1 MESNKI
7 ISFLAAFIIV
17 MAVGACSDDCDTT
30 KKTKTLEGYVL
41 HGELPIENTTVTLY
55 QAGPSRGSVGISLGT
70 AQTDS
75 NGRFELSYASPGDH
89 SAVLYLTATG
99 PSEAVKSAN
108 LLGDPLAPSPVKLAS
123 VLGVPPVPSDV
134 VINERTTIATA
145 YAMAQF
151 IVGSDIGGTYPG
163 LQNAAATLQNL
174 VNIRNG
180 NLALVL
186 SRFPN
191 GDATS
196 TMGKFNSLAN
206 MLAVCVETSA
216 ECPDLFA
223 LSTSPEGDVPD
234 NTLQAAVNIAHTP
247 WRQENISDLYVY
259 SLNSDLY
266 KPIVEPA
273 PDNWTLA
280 LRYEGNGQELDG
292 PGNIAFDA
300 DGNAWVANNYTYSP
314 DPSDPNVCGD
324 DHLLKFTPT
333 GEDFPGAPYQGG
345 GLYGAGFGITLD
357 PDGNIWVGNFGF
369 SGSEC
374 PIPPG
379 GDHNQKLL
387 WNSVSKFS
395 SDGVAMS
402 PDGDL
407 NVDPVIPGGYLSD
420 EDARP
425 QGTVS
430 DRAGNIWV
438 ANCESA
444 SVTKFINGD
453 PNQRVVYE
461 DFGVDEPF
469 DIAIDPWGNAWVTS
483 NNNHSVYVIDPDG
496 NTRLIGE
503 TPLFQRPMG
512 IAGDSQG
519 NMWVS
524 NSGAM
529 NPPCGESTIQSIIDF
544 LAAISEDAPVPGA
557 SATMIMAD
565 GTPSAGS
572 PYTGGGL
579 YMPWGIA
586 VDGNDNVFVAN
597 FNGRRLSHLCGA
609 NPSNCPPG
617 FDTGDPISPDDGYTF
632 DGLVRVTGVQIDPS
646 GNVWLVNNW
655 EIVPLPTNPGGHQL
669 VVFIGLAAPV
679 KTPLIGPPEKP

>member
-1 MESNKI
+1 MASNRI
-7 ISFLAAFIIV
+7 IRFLTFFSIV
-17 MAVGACSDDCDTT
+17 MAVGACSSDNDCPQGTT
-30 KKTKTLEGYVL
+30 TLMGHVL
-41 HGELPIENTTVTLY
+41 HGEEPVENSMVTLY
-55 QAGPSRGSVGISLGT
+55 RAGPTRGSEGDALGT

-75 NGRFELSYASPGDH
+75 AGTFKLSYFSPGDSH
-89 SAVLYLTATG
+89 AVLYLTAVG
-99 PSEAVKSAN
+99 PS
-108 LLGDPLAPSPVKLAS
+108 DPVKLAT
-123 VLGVPPVPSDV
+123 VLGVPPAPSDV

-151 IVGSDIGGTYPG
+151 IVGKDIGGSYPG

-174 VNIRNG
+174 VDIRNG

-196 TMGKFNSLAN
+196 TMGKFNSLSN
-206 MLAVCVETSA
+206 MIAACVEQSA
-216 ECPDLFA
+216 ECPDLFV
-223 LSTSPEGDVPD
+223 LSPSPDGDVPD

-247 WRQENISDLYVY
+247 WRQENISDLYDF
-259 SLNSDLY
+259 SLSSDLY
-266 KPIVEPA
+266 EPTPESA

-300 DGNAWVANNYTYSP
+300 EGNAWVCNNYNFSLDPLDP
-314 DPSDPNVCGD
+314 DVCGD
-324 DHLLKFTPT
+324 DHLLKFTPA

-357 PDGNIWVGNFGF
+357 HNGDVWVGNFAF
-369 SGSEC
+369 AGSDC
-374 PIPPG
+374 PSPPG
-379 GDHNQKLL
+379 GDNQSLL

-420 EDARP
+420 ENARP
-425 QGTVS
+425 QGMVS
-430 DRAGNIWV
+430 DKKGNVWV

-444 SVTKFINGD
+444 SVTKFVKGD
-453 PNQRVVYE
+453 PNQRVVYNN
-461 DFGVDEPF
+461 FGVDKPF

-483 NNNHSVYVIDPDG
+483 NNNHSVYVIDPTG
-496 NTRLIGE
+496 NTQFIGD
-503 TPLFQRPMG
+503 TVFQRPMG
-512 IAGDSQG
+512 IAGDSHG

-524 NSGAM
+524 NSGALD
-529 NPPCGESTIQSIIDF
+529 PPCGDQTVQDIIDF

-557 SATMIMAD
+557 SVTMIMPD

-597 FNGRRLSHLCGA
+597 FNGKRLSHLCGA

-617 FDTGDPISPDDGYTF
+617 FNTGDPISPDDGYTF
-632 DGLVRVTGVQIDPS
+632 DGLVRNTGVQIDPS
-646 GNVWLVNNW
+646 GNVWLANNW
-655 EIVPLPTNPGGHQL
+655 EIVPLPTNPGGHQM

-679 KTPLIGPPEKP
+679 KTPLIGPPERP

>member
-1 MESNKI
+1 MTSNKFI
-7 ISFLAAFIIV
+7 RFLTFFSIV
-17 MAVGACSDDCDTT
+17 MALVACSDDNDVPQETT
-30 KKTKTLEGYVL
+30 TLKGHVL
-41 HGELPIENTTVTLY
+41 HGELPVEKSMVTLY
-55 QAGPSRGSVGISLGT
+55 RAGSTRGSTGVALGT

-75 NGRFELSYASPGDH
+75 AGTFELSYFSPGDPH
-89 SAVLYLTATG
+89 AVLYLTAAG
-99 PSEAVKSAN
+99 PPGS
-108 LLGDPLAPSPVKLAS
+108 VKLVS
-123 VLGVPPVPSDV
+123 VLGVPPVPSEI

-151 IVGSDIGGTYPG
+151 IVGGGIGGTYPG

-174 VNIRNG
+174 VNIHNG
-180 NLALVL
+180 NLAQVL

-191 GDATS
+191 GLFTS
-196 TMGKFNSLAN
+196 TLSQFNSLAN
-206 MLAVCVETSA
+206 LIASCVEDSTACS
-216 ECPDLFA
+216 PLFA
-223 LSTSPEGDVPD
+223 QSTPPGGATPT
-234 NTLQAAVNIAHTP
+234 NTFQAAVNIAHFPWQNVDALFGLSQSSNTYQPALQDTP
-247 WRQENISDLYVY
+247 NAW
-259 SLNSDLY
+259 
-266 KPIVEPA
+266 A
-273 PDNWTLA
+273 LA
-280 LRYEGNGQELDG
+280 IRYGGNGQELDG

-314 DPSDPNVCGD
+314 NPLDPNVCGD
-324 DHLLKFTPT
+324 DHLLKLTPT

-357 PDGNIWVGNFGF
+357 RDGNVWIGNFGF
-369 SGSEC
+369 AGSEC

-379 GDHNQKLL
+379 GKTNQSLL

-395 SDGVAMS
+395 SAGVAIS

-407 NVDPVIPGGYLSD
+407 GVDPVIPGGYLSD

-425 QGTVS
+425 QGMVS
-430 DRAGNIWV
+430 DKKGNVWV
-438 ANCESA
+438 ANCDSA
-444 SVTKFINGD
+444 SVTKFVKGD
-453 PNQRVVYE
+453 PNQRVVYNN
-461 DFGVDEPF
+461 FGVDKPF

-483 NNNHSVYVIDPDG
+483 NNNHSVYRIDPDG
-496 NTRLIGE
+496 NTEFMGD
-503 TPLFQRPMG
+503 TVFQRPMG

-524 NSGAM
+524 NSGGLD
-529 NPPCGESTIQSIIDF
+529 PPCGDQTVQDIIDF
-544 LAAISEDAPVPGA
+544 LAGISENAPVPGA
-557 SATMIMAD
+557 SVTMIMPD

-597 FNGRRLSHLCGA
+597 FNGKRLSYLCGA

-617 FDTGDPISPDDGYTF
+617 FNTGDPISPDDGYTF
-632 DGLVRVTGVQIDPS
+632 DGLVRNTGVQIDPS
-646 GNVWLVNNW
+646 GNVWLANNW
-655 EIVPLPTNPGGHQL
+655 EIDPFPTNPGGHQL

-679 KTPLIGPPEKP
+679 KTPLIGPPERP

>member
-1 MESNKI
+1 MESNKFI
-7 ISFLAAFIIV
+7 RFLAAFIIV
-17 MAVGACSDDCDTT
+17 MGMGACSDDCDTT
-30 KKTKTLEGYVL
+30 QKTKTLKGYVL
-41 HGELPIENTTVTLY
+41 HGESPVENTTVTLY
-55 QAGPSRGSVGISLGT
+55 RAGPTRGSVGVSLGT

-75 NGRFELSYASPGDH
+75 SGKFELPYTLPEDH
-89 SAVLYLTATG
+89 RAVLYLTVAG
-99 PSEAVKSAN
+99 PSDA
-108 LLGDPLAPSPVKLAS
+108 VKLAS

-206 MLAVCVETSA
+206 MLAACVETSS

-259 SLNSDLY
+259 SLKSDLY
-266 KPIVEPA
+266 EPIIEPA

-300 DGNAWVANNYTYSP
+300 DGNAWVCNNYTFSL
-314 DPSDPNVCGD
+314 DPLGDVCGD

-333 GEDFPGAPYQGG
+333 GEDFPGAPFQGG

-357 PDGNIWVGNFGF
+357 PKGDVWVGNFGF
-369 SGSEC
+369 SGLQC

-379 GDHNQKLL
+379 GDDNQELL

-395 SDGVAMS
+395 SDGVAIS

-407 NVDPVIPGGYLSD
+407 TVNPVIPGGYLSD

-425 QGTVS
+425 QGMVS
-430 DRAGNIWV
+430 DKKGNIWV
-438 ANCESA
+438 ANCRSH
-444 SVTKFINGD
+444 SVTKFIYGDD
-453 PNQRVVYE
+453 PNQPVVYR
-461 DFGVDEPF
+461 DFGVDKPF
-469 DIAIDPWGNAWVTS
+469 DIAIDPWENAWVTS
-483 NNNHSVYVIDPDG
+483 NNNHSIYRIDTDG
-496 NTRLIGE
+496 NTQLIND
-503 TPLFQRPMG
+503 TVFQRPMG
-512 IAGDSQG
+512 IASDSQG

-524 NSGAM
+524 NSGALD
-529 NPPCGESTIQSIIDF
+529 PPCGENTVVAFIEWLSGI
-544 LAAISEDAPVPGA
+544 AHDAPVPGA
-557 SATMIMAD
+557 SASMIMPD
-565 GTPSAGS
+565 GTPSTGS

-597 FNGRRLSHLCGA
+597 FNGQRLSHLCGA
-609 NPSNCPPG
+609 DPSNCPPG
-617 FDTGDPISPDDGYTF
+617 IGTGDPISPDAGYVF
-632 DGLVRVTGVQIDPS
+632 DGLVRNTGVQIDPS
-646 GNVWLVNNW
+646 GNVWLANNW
-655 EIVPLPTNPGGHQL
+655 EIVPFPANPGGHQM

>member
-1 MESNKI
+1 MESNKFI
-7 ISFLAAFIIV
+7 RFLAVFIVV
-17 MAVGACSDDCDTT
+17 MGMGACSDDCNTT
-30 KKTKTLEGYVL
+30 QETKTLNGYVL
-41 HGELPIENTTVTLY
+41 HGESPVENTTVTLY
-55 QAGPSRGSVGISLGT
+55 RAGSTRGSVGGSLGT

-75 NGRFELSYASPGDH
+75 SGKFELPYTSPGDPY
-89 SAVLYLTATG
+89 AVLYLTAAD
-99 PSEAVKSAN
+99 PSDE
-108 LLGDPLAPSPVKLAS
+108 VKLAS

-145 YAMAQF
+145 FAMAQF
-151 IVGSDIGGTYPG
+151 IAGSEIGGVYPG
-163 LQNAAATLQNL
+163 LQNAATTLQNL

-191 GDATS
+191 GLSTS
-196 TMGKFNSLAN
+196 TMGKFNSLSN
-206 MLAVCVETSA
+206 MIAACVETSA
-216 ECPDLFA
+216 DCTVLFA
-223 LSTSPEGDVPD
+223 LSPSPDGDVPD

-247 WRQENISDLYVY
+247 WRQENISELYDY

-266 KPIVEPA
+266 EPIPEAA

-280 LRYEGNGQELDG
+280 LRYEGNGRELDG

-300 DGNAWVANNYTYSP
+300 DGNAWVCNNYTFNL
-314 DPSDPNVCGD
+314 DPLGHVCGD

-333 GEDFPGAPYQGG
+333 GEAFPGAPYQGG

-357 PDGNIWVGNFGF
+357 HNGDVWVGNFGF
-369 SGSEC
+369 TGTKC
-374 PIPPG
+374 PVPPG
-379 GDHNQKLL
+379 GNDNQELL

-395 SDGVAMS
+395 SDGNAIS

-407 NVDPVIPGGYLSD
+407 TVNPVIPGGYLSD

-425 QGTVS
+425 QGMVS
-430 DRAGNIWV
+430 DKKGNVWV

-444 SVTKFINGD
+444 SITKFVNGN
-453 PNQRVVYE
+453 PKQRKVFSN
-461 DFGVDEPF
+461 FGLDKPF
-469 DIAIDPWGNAWVTS
+469 DIAIDPMGNAWVTS
-483 NNNHSVYVIDPDG
+483 NDNHSVYLIDTDD
-496 NTRLIGE
+496 NTQFIDDSV
-503 TPLFQRPMG
+503 FQRPMG

-524 NSGAM
+524 NSGALD
-529 NPPCGESTIQSIIDF
+529 PPCGEHTPQSIIDF
-544 LAAISEDAPVPGA
+544 LKGISEDKPVPGA
-557 SATMIMAD
+557 SVSMIMQD
-565 GTPSAGS
+565 RTPSVGS

-597 FNGRRLSHLCGA
+597 FNGKRLSYLCGA

-617 FDTGDPISPDDGYTF
+617 FNTGDPISPDGGYTF
-632 DGLVRVTGVQIDPS
+632 DGLVRNTGVQIDPS
-646 GNVWLVNNW
+646 GNVWLANNW
-655 EIVPLPTNPGGHQL
+655 EMVPAPTNPGGHQL

>member
-1 MESNKI
+1 MIWNRLI
-7 ISFLAAFIIV
+7 RFLVVFSMV
-17 MAVGACSDDCDTT
+17 MAVVACSSDNDAPQNTT
-30 KKTKTLEGYVL
+30 TLQGNVL
-41 HGELPIENTTVTLY
+41 HGELPIENSMVTLY
-55 QAGPSRGSVGISLGT
+55 RAGSIQGSAAVLLGT

-75 NGRFELSYASPGDH
+75 AGRFEISYSLPEDPH
-89 SAVLYLTATG
+89 VVLYLTAAG
-99 PSEAVKSAN
+99 SA
-108 LLGDPLAPSPVKLAS
+108 DTTRLAS
-123 VLGVPPVPSDV
+123 VLGVQPFPSDV

-151 IVGSDIGGTYPG
+151 IIGSDIAGSYPG
-163 LQNAAATLQNL
+163 LQNAAATLLNL
-174 VNIRNG
+174 VNIEDG
-180 NLALVL
+180 NLAPVL

-191 GDATS
+191 GLSTA

-206 MLAVCVETSA
+206 MIAACVGQSA
-216 ECPDLFA
+216 ECPDLFS
-223 LSTSPEGDVPD
+223 LSPSPEGDVPV
-234 NTLQAAVNIAHTP
+234 NTLDAAVNIAHTP
-247 WRQENISDLYVY
+247 WRQENISDLYEF

-266 KPIVEPA
+266 EPIPESA

-300 DGNAWVANNYTYSP
+300 EGNAWVVNNYTYSS

-333 GEDFPGAPYQGG
+333 GENFPGAPYLGG
-345 GLYGAGFGITLD
+345 GVYGAGFGITFD

-369 SGSEC
+369 QGSDC
-374 PIPPG
+374 PSPPG
-379 GDHNQKLL
+379 GDNQPLL

-395 SDGVAMS
+395 SDGVAIS

-430 DRAGNIWV
+430 DKDGNVWV
-438 ANCESA
+438 ANCQSA
-444 SVTKFINGD
+444 SVTKFVNGD
-453 PNQRVVYE
+453 PKQRVVYK
-461 DFGVDEPF
+461 DFGIDKPF
-469 DIAIDPWGNAWVTS
+469 DIAIDPFGNAWVTS
-483 NNNHSVYVIDPDG
+483 NNNHSVYLIDTVG
-496 NTRLIGE
+496 NTQIVDN
-503 TPLFQRPMG
+503 TVFQRPMG

-529 NPPCGESTIQSIIDF
+529 DPPCGEQTVQDVIDF
-544 LAAISEDAPVPGA
+544 LAGISQDAPVPGA
-557 SATMIMAD
+557 SVSMVTPD

-597 FNGRRLSHLCGA
+597 FNGKRLSFICGA

-617 FDTGDPISPDDGYTF
+617 FNTGDPISPDGGYTF
-632 DGLVRVTGVQIDPS
+632 DGLVRNTGVQIDPS
-646 GNVWLVNNW
+646 GNVWLTNNW

-679 KTPLIGPPEKP
+679 KSPLIGSPERP

>member
-1 MESNKI
+1 MVSNRLI
-7 ISFLAAFIIV
+7 HFLTILSIV
-17 MAVGACSDDCDTT
+17 IAVGACSSDNDDPKGPTSL
-30 KKTKTLEGYVL
+30 KGRVL
-41 HGELPIENTTVTLY
+41 HGDLPIENSMVTLY
-55 QAGPSRGSVGISLGT
+55 RAGPTQDSAATPLGT
-70 AQTDS
+70 AQADS
-75 NGRFELSYASPGDH
+75 TGTFELSFLLPGDPH
-89 SAVLYLTATG
+89 AVLYLIAVG
-99 PSEAVKSAN
+99 PP
-108 LLGDPLAPSPVKLAS
+108 DTVKLAS
-123 VLGVPPVPSDV
+123 VLGVAPVLSEV
-134 VINERTTIATA
+134 VINERTTISTA

-151 IVGSDIGGTYPG
+151 VVGSDIGGTYPG

-180 NLALVL
+180 DLALVL

-191 GDATS
+191 GGATA

-216 ECPDLFA
+216 DCTDLFE
-223 LSTSPEGDVPD
+223 LSASPEGSFPD
-234 NTLQAAVNIAHTP
+234 NTLQVAVNIAHTP
-247 WRQENISDLYVY
+247 WRQENISDLYEY
-259 SLNSDLY
+259 SRNSQLY
-266 KPIVEPA
+266 EPTPDSA

-314 DPSDPNVCGD
+314 DPLGNVCGD

-357 PDGNIWVGNFGF
+357 HNGDVWVGNFGF
-369 SGSEC
+369 TGTEC
-374 PIPPG
+374 PVPPG
-379 GDHNQKLL
+379 GNDNQELL

-395 SDGVAMS
+395 SAGNAIS

-407 NVDPVIPGGYLSD
+407 TVNPVIPGGYLSD

-425 QGTVS
+425 QGMVS
-430 DRAGNIWV
+430 DKKGNVWV

-444 SVTKFINGD
+444 SITKFVNGN
-453 PNQRVVYE
+453 PKQRKVFSN
-461 DFGVDEPF
+461 FGLDKPF
-469 DIAIDPWGNAWVTS
+469 DIAIDPMGNAWVTS
-483 NNNHSVYVIDPDG
+483 NDNHSVYLIDTDD
-496 NTRLIGE
+496 NTQFIDDSV
-503 TPLFQRPMG
+503 FQRPMG

-524 NSGAM
+524 NSGALD
-529 NPPCGESTIQSIIDF
+529 PPCGEHTPQSIIDF
-544 LAAISEDAPVPGA
+544 LKGISEDKPVPGA
-557 SATMIMAD
+557 SVSMIMQD
-565 GTPSAGS
+565 RTPSAGS

-597 FNGRRLSHLCGA
+597 FNGKRLSYLCGA
-609 NPSNCPPG
+609 NSSNCPPG
-617 FDTGDPISPDDGYTF
+617 FNTGDPISPDGGYTF
-632 DGLVRVTGVQIDPS
+632 DGLVRNTGVQIDPS
-646 GNVWLVNNW
+646 GNVWLANNW
-655 EIVPLPTNPGGHQL
+655 EIVPAPTNPGGHQL

-679 KTPLIGPPEKP
+679 KTPLIGPPERP

>member
-1 MESNKI
+1 MKSNKFI
-7 ISFLAAFIIV
+7 RFLAVFSIV
-17 MAVGACSDDCDTT
+17 VAAVACSKDNDASRETE
-30 KKTKTLEGYVL
+30 TLKGYVL
-41 HGELPIENTTVTLY
+41 HGELPIENSMVTLY
-55 QAGPSRGSVGISLGT
+55 RAGSIQGSVAVSLGT
-70 AQTDS
+70 AQTNS
-75 NGRFELSYASPGDH
+75 AGTFEFSYSLPGDLH
-89 SAVLYLTATG
+89 AVLYLTAAG
-99 PSEAVKSAN
+99 PAGAT
-108 LLGDPLAPSPVKLAS
+108 KLAS
-123 VLGVPPVPSDV
+123 VLGVQPFPSDV

-151 IVGSDIGGTYPG
+151 IIGSDIAGNYPG

-174 VNIRNG
+174 VNIRDG
-180 NLALVL
+180 NLAPVL

-191 GDATS
+191 GRSTS
-196 TMGKFNSLAN
+196 TMGKFNSLSN
-206 MLAVCVETSA
+206 MIAACVGESA
-216 ECPDLFA
+216 ECPDFFA
-223 LSTSPEGDVPD
+223 LSPSPENDVPD
-234 NTLQAAVNIAHTP
+234 NTMQAAINIAHTP
-247 WRQENISDLYVY
+247 WRQENISDLYDF
-259 SLNSDLY
+259 SLNSELY
-266 KPIVEPA
+266 EPIPESA

-300 DGNAWVANNYTYSP
+300 DGNAWVVNNYTYSP

-333 GEDFPGAPYQGG
+333 GENFPGAPYQGG

-369 SGSEC
+369 QGSDC
-374 PIPPG
+374 PSPPG
-379 GDHNQKLL
+379 GDNQSLL

-395 SDGVAMS
+395 SDGVAIS

-407 NVDPVIPGGYLSD
+407 NVNPVIPGGYLSD
-420 EDARP
+420 ENARP
-425 QGTVS
+425 QGTVA
-430 DRAGNIWV
+430 DKKGNVWV
-438 ANCESA
+438 ANCQSA
-444 SVTKFINGD
+444 SVTKFVNGD
-453 PNQRVVYE
+453 PNQRVVYK
-461 DFGVDEPF
+461 DFGVDKPF
-469 DIAIDPWGNAWVTS
+469 DIAIDPSGNAWVTS
-483 NNNHSVYVIDPDG
+483 NNNHSVYLIDTDG
-496 NTRLIGE
+496 NTQFIDD
-503 TPLFQRPMG
+503 TVFQRPMG

-524 NSGAM
+524 NSGAL
-529 NPPCGESTIQSIIDF
+529 NPPCGEQTVQDIIDF
-544 LAAISEDAPVPGA
+544 LAGISHDAPVPGA
-557 SATMIMAD
+557 SVTMIMPD

-597 FNGRRLSHLCGA
+597 FNGKRLSYLCGA

-617 FDTGDPISPDDGYTF
+617 FNTGDPISPASGYTM